1 MRYSDFSAATKI
13 LIDNYCV
20 AHNLTRSEVV
30 SRFNELFDGGKCL
43 TRHSTFD
50 MKTPADR

>member
-30 SRFNELFDGGKCL
+30 SRFNELFDGGKVSK
-43 TRHSTFD
+43 HSNRKAHIF
-50 MKTPADR
+50 A